1 MLAAMKSGVWNLG
14 FGLVAMVAGA
24 TGEFTFFGTNSTAL
38 LIAAGA
44 VVAAL
49 GVYQLWRARGT

>member
-1 MLAAMKSGVWNLG
+1 MKSGVWNLG
-14 FGLVAMVAGA
+14 FGIVAMLAGA

-38 LIAAGA
+38 LVAAGG

-49 GVYQLWRARGT
+49 GVFQLWRARGT